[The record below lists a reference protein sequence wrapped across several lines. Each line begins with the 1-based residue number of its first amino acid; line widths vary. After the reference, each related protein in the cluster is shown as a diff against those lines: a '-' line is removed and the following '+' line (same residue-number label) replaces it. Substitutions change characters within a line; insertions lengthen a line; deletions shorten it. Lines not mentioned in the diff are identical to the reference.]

1 MRDPITVL
9 KSLTEKSKDES
20 YKFQR
25 LYRNLYNPE
34 FYYLALKNIYANK
47 GAMTPGAD
55 GITLDCFSETGAAG
69 IYPQEKQSQEKPPVG
84 HPVRR

>member
-9 KSLTEKSKDES
+9 KSLTEKSTDKG

-34 FYYLALKNIYANK
+34 FYHMALRNIYAND
-47 GAMTPGAD
+47 GAMTPGTD
-55 GITLDCFSETGAAG
+55 NTTLDGYRDRKS
-69 IYPQEKQSQEKPPVG
+69 V
-84 HPVRR
+84 V

>member
-34 FYYLALKNIYANK
+34 FYYLALKNIYAKMYVVK
-47 GAMTPGAD
+47 GECEISPNT
-55 GITLDCFSETGAAG
+55 T
-69 IYPQEKQSQEKPPVG
+69 
-84 HPVRR
+84 

>member
-9 KSLTEKSKDES
+9 KSLTEKSKAEN

-34 FYYLALKNIYANK
+34 FYYLAYKNVYANN
-47 GAMTPGAD
+47 GSMTPGVD
-55 GITLDCFSETGAAG
+55 GTTLDGLSDE
-69 IYPQEKQSQEKPPVG
+69 
-84 HPVRR
+84 RL

>member
-1 MRDPITVL
+1 MRNPIAVL

-34 FYYLALKNIYANK
+34 FYYLAFKNIYTNK
-47 GAMTPGAD
+47 GAMTPGVD
-55 GITLDCFSETGAAG
+55 GVTLDCFSE
-69 IYPQEKQSQEKPPVG
+69 
-84 HPVRR
+84 RRIAKIIESLKLANRPYRRSI